1 MHPRPPVALTI
12 AGSDPSGGAGVQAD
26 LKTFHQHRAYGA
38 SAITLIT
45 VQNTL
50 GVSAVQCL
58 DPALVRAQIDAVF
71 DDLDV
76 RAVKT
81 GALGNAAI
89 IRAVTDALRAR
100 PEVFVTV
107 DPVMLSKNG
116 NPLLEPA
123 AVAALRDGLLP
134 RADLVTPNL
143 PEAIALTDAHEIKS
157 EDAAISVANRLRALG
172 ARAALI
178 KGGHG
183 DGPES
188 IDVLIEQDGAVF
200 THGLA
205 RIETTHTHGTGCTLS
220 AAITAQIAHGAPLRE
235 AYVRAR
241 AFLQRAIA
249 SGPGCLG
256 RGIGPVDHFAAS
268 DPYSELGR

>member
-1 MHPRPPVALTI
+1 MNTRPPVALTI

-26 LKTFHQHRAYGA
+26 LKTFHQHRVYGS

-89 IRAVTDALRAR
+89 IRAVTDALIAR
-100 PEVFVTV
+100 PAVLVTV

-123 AVAALRDGLLP
+123 AVTALRDGLLA

-143 PEAIALTDAHEIKS
+143 PEAIALTGAHEIKS
-157 EDAAISVANRLRALG
+157 ESAAIEIAHRLRALG
-172 ARAALI
+172 AKAVLV

-183 DGPES
+183 EGLES
-188 IDVLIEQDGAVF
+188 SDVLIDRDGAALV
-200 THGLA
+200 HGMP
-205 RIETTHTHGTGCTLS
+205 RIATKHTHGTGCTLS
-220 AAITAQIAHGAPLRE
+220 AAITAQLAHGAPLRE
-235 AYVRAR
+235 AYLRAR

-249 SGPGCLG
+249 SGPGCEG

-268 DPYSELGR
+268 EPYSDVGR